1 MVSFS
6 DPDSS
11 SSSSSEVSPIAAAPN
26 GLSDFAFRPLISR
39 DPVDAN
45 EDRPAPFGALAS
57 PAKPVELPNVDPPR
71 VGLLE
76 FAKELKPLA
85 LLSGD
90 LLPANDDSLLPLAAA
105 NGELELAV
113 VLPKPPKGDAVELA
127 KPPKPDDLNLS
138 SDVCGNKSTLS
149 DPLTVPG
156 WEAIVVKGDAEDVF
170 AKPLPGGI
178 CIVLVEV

>member
-1 MVSFS
+1 ML
-6 DPDSS
+6 D
-11 SSSSSEVSPIAAAPN
+11 
-26 GLSDFAFRPLISR
+26 
-39 DPVDAN
+39 
-45 EDRPAPFGALAS
+45 
-57 PAKPVELPNVDPPR
+57 
-71 VGLLE
+71 